1 MPNITEQLKTSR
13 CKGESYKN
21 MDIKVIK
28 NAAVYFSFTSQDGTE
43 YAYLYMIVN
52 RKFYWIDENYNV
64 AEPLSQETWDSYIEE
79 CSNGDYD
86 EQYDLDSYDS
96 LDELLEEFGNE
107 KKEGVEEE
115 GNEYPEYLSEN
126 GEYVIS
132 VFLGAEKVCE
142 KVIS

>member
-1 MPNITEQLKTSR
+1 
-13 CKGESYKN
+13 
-21 MDIKVIK
+21 MDIKDIK
-28 NAAVYFSFTSQDGTE
+28 NAVVYFSFTSKDGAD

-52 RKFYWIDENYNV
+52 RKFYWIDETYNV
-64 AEPLSQETWDSYIEE
+64 AEPLSQDLWDSYVED

-96 LDELLEEFGNE
+96 LDELLQEFGNE

-115 GNEYPEYLSEN
+115 GCECPELLSKN
-126 GEYVIS
+126 GEYVIT
-132 VFLGAEKVCE
+132 VFVGEEKVCE